1 MPITIKW
8 EYVKELDKYFSD
20 IKHFKTLS
28 RQEERAL
35 GMKIQRGDK
44 SALNKL
50 VNHNLKFVVSIAKK
64 YRDRGVPFED
74 LISEGNMGLYHA
86 AEKYD
91 GRRETKFITYAVWWI
106 KNSINEIIKDYAS
119 NNEINVDD
127 FIFDKKKSVE
137 YHQELINEEFEEEL
151 NNIQS
156 RNDSVEEL
164 LKCLQERERK
174 IVTMF
179 FGLKGTK
186 EMNLDEIGQS
196 MSLSMERVRQI
207 KDVALIKLKSNVL
220 MMNNDF
226 FKEIKEL
233 C

>member
-1 MPITIKW
+1 MPRTIKW

>member
-1 MPITIKW
+1 M
-8 EYVKELDKYFSD
+8 
-20 IKHFKTLS
+20 
-28 RQEERAL
+28 
-35 GMKIQRGDK
+35 
-44 SALNKL
+44 
-50 VNHNLKFVVSIAKK
+50 
-64 YRDRGVPFED
+64 
-74 LISEGNMGLYHA
+74 
-86 AEKYD
+86 
-91 GRRETKFITYAVWWI
+91 
-106 KNSINEIIKDYAS
+106 
-119 NNEINVDD
+119 
-127 FIFDKKKSVE
+127 
-137 YHQELINEEFEEEL
+137 INEEFEEEL